1 MYLHGRRPRI
11 ARTALVLLVAGA
23 LLAAGCTPRASSHT
37 SLRLGIAYGDR
48 LVWMSDRD
56 LAASLDDAVAVGARW
71 VRADLSWQ
79 DVQADGPDRYRWGLF
94 DRVVTAA
101 EARGLTVLPVLAYTP
116 AWARAG
122 RCADSKCGPADPEAF
137 AAFAG
142 AAAARYTRRGIG
154 TWEIWNEPNI
164 PAFWHPAPD
173 ATAYATLLRA
183 TSRALRRV
191 DPSAKVVLGG
201 LSAAGTEGA
210 VSAPDFLAAVLAHG
224 GKGLFDAVG
233 YHPYT
238 YSRLA
243 SARVPPG
250 TEWDGINR
258 AHPSLH
264 GVLAAHA
271 MPDTPVWITEFG
283 APTNGPGHV
292 TEQRQALI
300 AADVVR
306 TAVDTPHVGALIWYT
321 DRDPGTDTSTV
332 ENFFGLRRADGRAKP
347 AFDALRRAV
356 TALRHRARG
365 ATAGSVVADEQP
377 LIHTYSGDRGQGRR
391 R

>member
-1 MYLHGRRPRI
+1 MHLHECHLRGV
-11 ARTALVLLVAGA
+11 RTALALLVTGT
-23 LLAAGCTPRASSHT
+23 LLAGGCTRPASSHP

-79 DVQADGPDRYRWGLF
+79 DVQPDGPDRYRWGPF

-116 AWARAG
+116 AWARSG
-122 RCADSKCGPADPEAF
+122 HCADSKCGPADPEAF

-142 AAAARYTRRGIG
+142 AAAARYTPRGIG

-173 ATAYATLLRA
+173 ATAYTALLRA

-191 DPSAKVVLGG
+191 SPSAEVVLGG
-201 LSAAGTEGA
+201 LSSAGAGGAAVA
-210 VSAPDFLAAVLAHG
+210 APDFLAAVLAHD

-238 YSRLA
+238 YPRPA
-243 SARVPPG
+243 SARVPRG
-250 TEWDGINR
+250 TAWDGINR

-264 GVLAAHA
+264 GVLAAHG
-271 MPDTPVWITEFG
+271 MPGTPVWITEFG
-283 APTNGPGHV
+283 APTDGPGHV

-306 TAVDTPHVGALIWYT
+306 TAAGTPHVRALIWYT

-356 TALRHRARG
+356 AGLRHRPA
-365 ATAGSVVADEQP
+365 SPP
-377 LIHTYSGDRGQGRR
+377 LAASGPMSNH
-391 R
+391 